1 MDKTSLEQMVDTGLF
16 IDSDRKLTALL
27 ASIAEEPALA
37 LDTEFVRERTYY
49 PKLGLI
55 QIASPGVTA
64 CLDCTTEIDLA
75 PFFDRLFATGCT
87 WVVHSARQDLE
98 VLYQQDQ
105 RAPHEL
111 VDTQIAAGLLGH
123 APQIGLQDLLA
134 EELGVKLEK
143 GHTRTDWSRRPLP
156 DGAVQ
161 YALDDVRYLLP
172 LWKLLAQKLDVL
184 RRGDWLN
191 ADCLAAL
198 SIPPVTPPVTL
209 WTRLRGLRSMG
220 PPHQCAALALVSWR
234 ERYAQTLDRPR
245 RWIMSDEL
253 LLRIAR
259 TLPEDLESLKSI
271 TEMPSRL
278 ADRSGHD
285 ILSELQDSDGVDQ
298 RALIDTYLTLERPDK
313 NELQAFQERVRGRAD
328 ELGIRSEVLAT
339 RKEIGEILVGRPSG
353 RVDEG
358 WRQLELQ
365 SLLADHR

>member
-1 MDKTSLEQMVDTGLF
+1 MVDTGLF

-27 ASIAEEPALA
+27 ASIADEPALA
-37 LDTEFVRERTYY
+37 LDTEFVREKTYY

-55 QIASPGVTA
+55 QIATPGVAA
-64 CLDCTTEIDLA
+64 CIDCTTEIDLA
-75 PFFDRLFATGCT
+75 PFFDRLFEPGCS
-87 WVVHSARQDLE
+87 WVAHSARQDLE

-105 RAPHEL
+105 RAPAEL

-143 GHTRTDWSRRPLP
+143 GHTRTDWIRRPLP

-172 LWKLLAQKLDVL
+172 LWELLAQKLDVVQ
-184 RRGDWLN
+184 RGDWLK
-191 ADCLAAL
+191 ADCVTAL
-198 SIPPVTPPVTL
+198 SIPPVTSPVTL
-209 WTRLRGLRSMG
+209 WTRLRGLRSVS
-220 PPHQCAALALVSWR
+220 PQQQCAALALVRWR
-234 ERYAQTLDRPR
+234 ERYAQSRDRPR
-245 RWIMSDEL
+245 RWIMGDEL

-271 TEMPSRL
+271 PEMPSRL
-278 ADRSGHD
+278 ADRSGQD

-298 RALIDTYLTLERPDK
+298 RALIDTHLTLERPDK
-313 NELQAFQERVRGRAD
+313 KELQAFQERVRGRAD
-328 ELGIRSEVLAT
+328 ELGIQSEVLAT
-339 RKEIGEILVGRPSG
+339 RKEIGDILVDRPSG

-365 SLLADHR
+365 SLLADRRQ

>member
-1 MDKTSLEQMVDTGLF
+1 MVDTDLF
-16 IDSDRKLTALL
+16 IDSDKKLTALL
-27 ASIAEEPALA
+27 ASIADEPALA

-55 QIASPGVTA
+55 QIATPGITA
-64 CLDCTTEIDLA
+64 CIDCVTEIDLA
-75 PFFDRLFATGCT
+75 PFFDRLFETGCA
-87 WVVHSARQDLE
+87 WVAHSARQDLE

-105 RAPHEL
+105 RAPQEL

-134 EELGVKLEK
+134 EELGVTLEK
-143 GHTRTDWSRRPLP
+143 EHTRTDWIRRPLP

-172 LWKLLAQKLDVL
+172 LSELLAQKLDVL
-184 RRGDWLN
+184 QRGDWLK
-191 ADCLAAL
+191 ADCVAAL

-209 WTRLRGLRSMG
+209 WARLRGLRSMG
-220 PPHQCAALALVSWR
+220 PQQQCAALALVSWR

-259 TLPEDLESLKSI
+259 TLPEDLQSLKSI
-271 TEMPSRL
+271 PEMPGRL

-285 ILSELQDSDGVDQ
+285 ILAELQDSDGVDQ
-298 RALIDTYLTLERPDK
+298 RALIETHLTLERPDRK
-313 NELQAFQERVRGRAD
+313 DLQALQERVRGRAD

-339 RKEIGEILVGRPSG
+339 RKEISDILVDRPSG

-358 WRQLELQ
+358 WRQLEIQ
-365 SLLADHR
+365 RLLADHR

>member
-1 MDKTSLEQMVDTGLF
+1 M
-16 IDSDRKLTALL
+16 
-27 ASIAEEPALA
+27 
-37 LDTEFVRERTYY
+37 
-49 PKLGLI
+49 
-55 QIASPGVTA
+55 
-64 CLDCTTEIDLA
+64 
-75 PFFDRLFATGCT
+75 
-87 WVVHSARQDLE
+87 
-98 VLYQQDQ
+98 
-105 RAPHEL
+105 
-111 VDTQIAAGLLGH
+111 
-123 APQIGLQDLLA
+123 
-134 EELGVKLEK
+134 
-143 GHTRTDWSRRPLP
+143 
-156 DGAVQ
+156 Q

-271 TEMPSRL
+271 AEMPSRL

-339 RKEIGEILVGRPSG
+339 RKELGEILVGRPSG

>member
-1 MDKTSLEQMVDTGLF
+1 
-16 IDSDRKLTALL
+16 
-27 ASIAEEPALA
+27 
-37 LDTEFVRERTYY
+37 
-49 PKLGLI
+49 
-55 QIASPGVTA
+55 
-64 CLDCTTEIDLA
+64 
-75 PFFDRLFATGCT
+75 
-87 WVVHSARQDLE
+87 
-98 VLYQQDQ
+98 
-105 RAPHEL
+105 
-111 VDTQIAAGLLGH
+111 
-123 APQIGLQDLLA
+123 
-134 EELGVKLEK
+134 
-143 GHTRTDWSRRPLP
+143 
-156 DGAVQ
+156 
-161 YALDDVRYLLP
+161 
-172 LWKLLAQKLDVL
+172 
-184 RRGDWLN
+184 
-191 ADCLAAL
+191 
-198 SIPPVTPPVTL
+198 
-209 WTRLRGLRSMG
+209 MG

-271 TEMPSRL
+271 AEMPSRL

-328 ELGIRSEVLAT
+328 ELGIRTEVLAT

>member
-1 MDKTSLEQMVDTGLF
+1 MVDTGLF
-16 IDSDRKLTALL
+16 IDSDKKLTALL
-27 ASIAEEPALA
+27 ASIADEPALA

-55 QIASPGVTA
+55 QIATPGVTA
-64 CLDCTTEIDLA
+64 CIDCTTNIDLA
-75 PFFDRLFATGCT
+75 PLFDRLFETGCA
-87 WVVHSARQDLE
+87 WVAHSARQDLE

-105 RAPHEL
+105 RAPQEL

-143 GHTRTDWSRRPLP
+143 GHTRTDWSRPPLP

-172 LWKLLAQKLDVL
+172 LLELLAQKLDVL
-184 RRGDWLN
+184 QRSDWLK

-209 WTRLRGLRSMG
+209 WARLRGLRSMG
-220 PPHQCAALALVSWR
+220 PPQQCAALALVRWR
-234 ERYAQTLDRPR
+234 ERYAQSLDRPR

-259 TLPEDLESLKSI
+259 TSPEDLRSLKSI
-271 TEMPSRL
+271 PEMPSRL

-285 ILSELQDSDGVDQ
+285 ILAELQDSDGVDQ
-298 RALIDTYLTLERPDK
+298 RALIETHLTLERPNRKD
-313 NELQAFQERVRGRAD
+313 LQAFQERVRCRAD

-339 RKEIGEILVGRPSG
+339 RKEISDILVDRPSG

-365 SLLADHR
+365 RLLADHR